1 MANFFKDYQAQ
12 VKTKREA
19 EELAKREPE
28 RTEYNV
34 GQVVYIN
41 PAYDWNDNNGK
52 KYFVDYLGDNSI
64 LLADTKK
71 EAMSGYGHIYSI
83 YDLKEAV

>member
-12 VKTKREA
+12 VKAQREA
-19 EELAKREPE
+19 EEFAKREPE

-41 PAYDWNDNNGK
+41 PAYD
-52 KYFVDYLGDNSI
+52 
-64 LLADTKK
+64 
-71 EAMSGYGHIYSI
+71 
-83 YDLKEAV
+83 